1 MGVTRFLMQGAALH
15 QPPLHPVR
23 EMESVSQ
30 KKKPPRGRAPLAPK
44 NKPNASIEAI
54 PPSCTQLGWYPCD
67 LIYVSALGP

>member
-30 KKKPPRGRAPLAPK
+30 KKNPPGAR
-44 NKPNASIEAI
+44 SISSQEQ
-54 PPSCTQLGWYPCD
+54 T
-67 LIYVSALGP
+67 

>member
-30 KKKPPRGRAPLAPK
+30 KKKPPGAR
-44 NKPNASIEAI
+44 SISSQEQ
-54 PPSCTQLGWYPCD
+54 T
-67 LIYVSALGP
+67 